1 MDNAEISPEKARDLR
16 DLVGEDS
23 LAGFF
28 ADGELTHTDFDFL
41 HDGVAFSG
49 VVRVP

>member
-1 MDNAEISPEKARDLR
+1 MEISPEKARDLH
-16 DLVGEDS
+16 DLVGEAS

-28 ADGELTHTDFDFL
+28 ADGELTHTDFDFR
-41 HDGVAFSG
+41 HDGIAFSG